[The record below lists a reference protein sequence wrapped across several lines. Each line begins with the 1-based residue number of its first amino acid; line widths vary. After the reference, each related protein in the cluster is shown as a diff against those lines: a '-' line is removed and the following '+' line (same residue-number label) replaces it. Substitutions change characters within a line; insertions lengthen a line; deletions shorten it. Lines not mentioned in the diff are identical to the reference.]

1 LLGSLLTST
10 FLRLAALSWLLR
22 STLPVLL
29 FSIPVIFQP
38 ELRRA
43 LERLG
48 GVVPTSGRWWG
59 EQESVIE
66 PLVAACQRLSERR
79 HGALIVLERDTGLQ
93 EYIETGVKIDA
104 KVTPEL
110 LLTVFYVGTSLHDG
124 AAIIRGTRLAAAA
137 CILPLSSSG
146 TLTDRRMGLRH
157 RAGLGI
163 SEVSDA
169 VAVIVSEE
177 TGQISVAHNGRMIRR
192 LDAQRLST
200 ILHAFQ
206 QPRRPTPPW
215 LGWLRRRSG
224 AGGQG
229 AGVGALMGTTPRAE
243 PEAQEE
249 RPPLPRE
256 RVPQES
262 ESTTPKPKEPTLQ
275 STASGGGG
283 E

>member
-1 LLGSLLTST
+1 
-10 FLRLAALSWLLR
+10 
-22 STLPVLL
+22 
-29 FSIPVIFQP
+29 
-38 ELRRA
+38 
-43 LERLG
+43 
-48 GVVPTSGRWWG
+48 VPTSGRWWG

-224 AGGQG
+224 VGGQG
-229 AGVGALMGTTPRAE
+229 SGVGALMGTTSRAE
-243 PEAQEE
+243 PGAQEE

-256 RVPQES
+256 RVQHES
-262 ESTTPKPKEPTLQ
+262 DSPTPKSKEPTLQ